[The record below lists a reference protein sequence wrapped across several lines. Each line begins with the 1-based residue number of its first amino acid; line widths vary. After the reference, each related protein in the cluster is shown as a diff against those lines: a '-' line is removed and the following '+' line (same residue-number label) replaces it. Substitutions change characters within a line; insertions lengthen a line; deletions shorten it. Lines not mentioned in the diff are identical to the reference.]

1 MMPIFF
7 LFSIFNINKATL
19 IAVSSWVDPLRVQI
33 IKAHHNWIVIA
44 YAHFITCY
52 RLKDSSG
59 WQHVFTSPHIECII
73 ERVAINA
80 KMGSGADGKMVAIS
94 YGSQV
99 RLWGVS
105 EEGIKINVGTFNL
118 NVRVE
123 YLFFIGSQL
132 VALSPTGKIG
142 VWHAMTHHWQIQDV
156 VPILSFDTAGSFLL
170 LGCNNGSI
178 YYIGKQK
185 ENVTFLSKILSTF
198 FDKLPIY
205 ILGKRKK

>member
-1 MMPIFF
+1 MMPISF
-7 LFSIFNINKATL
+7 LFSTFNINKITL
-19 IAVSSWVDPLRVQI
+19 FAVSSWVDPLRVQI

-185 ENVTFLSKILSTF
+185 KFLNKILNIFLTICQF
-198 FDKLPIY
+198 IF
-205 ILGKRKK
+205 